1 MATKK
6 INVRS
11 PFYVEVNAQS
21 PPSPTAPA
29 IDATFY
35 QWGGVINYSDSVGT
49 LKTDLSSYTQAQLES
64 EFICAECNGPS
75 ETSNKRSQYGFSQF
89 KSKRLPMQV
98 GDQVYDEN
106 QAALTVAAT
115 RGTIAYGIEGGKVL
129 ETGIN
134 PCQKSTA
141 TLGGQPVYKQYL
153 SHIYTWN
160 SSGIITAVKVPQSDC
175 EALPVIEQ
183 DVSCSE
189 LISIGE
195 DVGNRRYIL
204 DTTNKTGN
212 FTVTLSASTPVQIL
226 TTVNG
231 VQTDQKFVGGDLR
244 KQELLDLG
252 VASSQ
257 LVNLTSGKF
266 GTGSFTLNKTSSN
279 YNKIIVEIRAPL
291 VNDAYS
297 LTVSCP
303 ANNSRNAAPSVTGTS
318 GSLINGSESII
329 LAFLGN
335 GYQADFPSQTSSF
348 LNQYT
353 GLEILINN
361 VVVKTMTPAQLSW
374 STNKSFVLTNITGA
388 EYVIAPGASSN
399 TNGVKSPILVNASS
413 MKKEDNRIA
422 FRFTT
427 SDVGAAGDYFIN
439 SSSVLAMRTAL
450 FYSGGSYYWAS
461 PDQHYQYSN
470 YGEPSLAQSRV
481 RVLNKFGSYQQM
493 GATKRGTLKEVNYQ
507 IQQPTSTTEFHML
520 EQFIFPYSPFSAE
533 SETISPSG
541 LPLTTISLSKP
552 HFVENNNVS

>member
-1 MATKK
+1 M
-6 INVRS
+6 
-11 PFYVEVNAQS
+11 EVNAQS
-21 PPSPTAPA
+21 PPSPTPPTPT
-29 IDATFY
+29 ATLY
-35 QWGGVINYSDSVGT
+35 QWGGVINYSDTVGT

-64 EFICAECNGPS
+64 EFICGECNGPS
-75 ETSNKRSQYGFSQF
+75 ETSNKRSQYGYSQY
-89 KSKRLPMQV
+89 KSNRLPMQV

-106 QAALTVAAT
+106 GAALTVAAT
-115 RGTIAYGIEGGKVL
+115 RGTIAYGIENGAIL
-129 ETGIN
+129 ETGIK

-153 SHIYTWN
+153 SHIYTWD

-183 DVSCSE
+183 DISCSQ

-204 DTTNKTGN
+204 DATNRTGN
-212 FTVTLSASTPVQIL
+212 FTVVLTASTPVQIL
-226 TTVNG
+226 TTVDG

-252 VASSQ
+252 VAASE

-266 GTGSFTLNKTSSN
+266 GTGTFTLNKTNSN
-279 YNKIIVEIRAPL
+279 YNKIIIEIRAPL
-291 VNDAYS
+291 VNDTYS
-297 LTVSCP
+297 LGVNCP
-303 ANNSRNAAPSVTGTS
+303 AGNFRNSAPSVTGTS
-318 GSLINGSESII
+318 GSLIDGSESII

-348 LNQYT
+348 LDQYT

-374 STNKSFVLTNITGA
+374 SSNKSFVLTNITGA
-388 EYVIAPGASSN
+388 EYVIAPGDSSN

-427 SDVGAAGDYFIN
+427 SDVSAAGDNYFMH

-493 GATKRGTLKEVNYQ
+493 GVTKPNILKEVNYQ

-520 EQFIFPYSPFSAE
+520 EQFIYPYSPYAPE
-533 SETISPSG
+533 SEVISPSG

-552 HFVENNNVS
+552 HFVTNNSVS

>member
-1 MATKK
+1 M
-6 INVRS
+6 
-11 PFYVEVNAQS
+11 EVNAQS
-21 PPSPTAPA
+21 PPSPTPPTPT
-29 IDATFY
+29 ATLY
-35 QWGGVINYSDSVGT
+35 QWGGVINYSDTVGT
-49 LKTDLSSYTQAQLES
+49 LKTDISSYTEAQLES
-64 EFICAECNGPS
+64 EFICGECNGLS
-75 ETSNKRSQYGFSQF
+75 ETSYKRSQYGYSQY
-89 KSKRLPMQV
+89 KSNRLPMQV

-106 QAALTVAAT
+106 GAALTVAAT
-115 RGTIAYGIEGGKVL
+115 RGTIAYGIENGAIL
-129 ETGIN
+129 ETGIK

-153 SHIYTWN
+153 SHIYTWD

-183 DVSCSE
+183 DISCSQ

-204 DTTNKTGN
+204 DATNRTGN
-212 FTVTLSASTPVQIL
+212 FTVVLTASTPVQIL
-226 TTVNG
+226 TTVDG

-252 VASSQ
+252 VAASE

-266 GTGSFTLNKTSSN
+266 GTGTFTLNKTNSN
-279 YNKIIVEIRAPL
+279 YNKIIIEIRAPL
-291 VNDAYS
+291 VNDTYS
-297 LTVSCP
+297 LGVNCP
-303 ANNSRNAAPSVTGTS
+303 AGNFRNSAPSVTGTS
-318 GSLINGSESII
+318 GSLIDGSESII
-329 LAFLGN
+329 LAFLAN
-335 GYQADFPSQTSSF
+335 GYQAPFPSQTSSF
-348 LNQYT
+348 LDQYT

-361 VVVKTMTPAQLSW
+361 VVVKTMTPAQFIW
-374 STNKSFVLTNITGA
+374 SSNKSFVLTNITGA
-388 EYVIAPGASSN
+388 EYVIASGESSN

-413 MKKEDNRIA
+413 MKKGDNRVA

-427 SDVGAAGDYFIN
+427 SDVSAAGDNYYIH

-493 GATKRGTLKEVNYQ
+493 GVTKPNILKEVNYQ
-507 IQQPTSTTEFHML
+507 IQQPTSTTELHML
-520 EQFIFPYSPFSAE
+520 EQFIYPYSPYAPE
-533 SETISPSG
+533 SEVISPSG

-552 HFVENNNVS
+552 HFVTNNSVS

>member
-1 MATKK
+1 M
-6 INVRS
+6 
-11 PFYVEVNAQS
+11 EVNAQS
-21 PPSPTAPA
+21 PPSPPANIPTA
-29 IDATFY
+29 TLY
-35 QWGGVINYSDSVGT
+35 QWGGVINYSDTVGT

-64 EFICAECNGPS
+64 EFICGECNGPS
-75 ETSNKRSQYGFSQF
+75 ETSNKRSQYGYSQY
-89 KSKRLPMQV
+89 KSNRLPMQV

-106 QAALTVAAT
+106 GVALTVAAT
-115 RGTIAYGIEGGKVL
+115 RGTIAYGIENGAIL
-129 ETGIN
+129 ETGIK

-153 SHIYTWN
+153 SHIYTWD
-160 SSGIITAVKVPQSDC
+160 SSGIVTAVKVPQSDC

-212 FTVTLSASTPVQIL
+212 FTVILSASTPVQIL
-226 TTVNG
+226 TTVDG

-252 VASSQ
+252 VAASQ
-257 LVNLTSGKF
+257 LVNLESGKF
-266 GTGSFTLNKTSSN
+266 GTGSFILNKTSSN

-335 GYQADFPSQTSSF
+335 GYQADFTSQTSSF

-374 STNKSFVLTNITGA
+374 SSNKSFVLTNITGA
-388 EYVIAPGASSN
+388 EYVIAPGNSSN
-399 TNGVKSPILVNASS
+399 TNSVKSPILVNASS

-427 SDVGAAGDYFIN
+427 SDVSAAGDNYYIY

-493 GATKRGTLKEVNYQ
+493 GATKPNILKEVNYQ

-520 EQFIFPYSPFSAE
+520 EQFIFPYSPYSVE

-541 LPLTTISLSKP
+541 TPLTTISLSKP
-552 HFVENNNVS
+552 HFVTNNSVS